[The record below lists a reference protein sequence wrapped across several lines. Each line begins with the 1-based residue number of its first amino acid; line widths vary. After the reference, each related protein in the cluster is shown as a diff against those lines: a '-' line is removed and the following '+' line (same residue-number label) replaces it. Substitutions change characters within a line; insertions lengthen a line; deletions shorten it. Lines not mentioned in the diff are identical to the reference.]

1 MQTTGRWYWKPLLC
15 QLSHKH
21 FKITLCIIF
30 WVVTVVIMALITT
43 FCYKI
48 LFRLLGWRI
57 VCGLRQQITLKT
69 LWEWRWWSARSP
81 SSLTIQVRCMLT
93 SWLFFFLNS
102 QMSDKQMKTNW
113 LLCTT
118 EQKIIQHMHGNV
130 PCMSNYWSNLVV
142 CLPQCDQKKSP
153 NVYKNCPKMISL
165 EKW

>member
-93 SWLFFFLNS
+93 SWLFFFVE
-102 QMSDKQMKTNW
+102 QPDEWQTNENKLAFVYDRAKNNPAHAW
-113 LLCTT
+113 QRAMHVQLLVQSGCLSPSVWP
-118 EQKIIQHMHGNV
+118 EKIAQ
-130 PCMSNYWSNLVV
+130 
-142 CLPQCDQKKSP
+142 CL
-153 NVYKNCPKMISL
+153 
-165 EKW
+165 

>member
-1 MQTTGRWYWKPLLC
+1 MRPSATNNPKN
-15 QLSHKH
+15 
-21 FKITLCIIF
+21 TLGVE
-30 WVVTVVIMALITT
+30 VVVSSVT
-43 FCYKI
+43 
-48 LFRLLGWRI
+48 LF
-57 VCGLRQQITLKT
+57 
-69 LWEWRWWSARSP
+69 SDNP
-81 SSLTIQVRCMLT
+81 SSMHADVLIIL
-93 SWLFFFLNS
+93 FLNS

-165 EKW
+165 